1 MLKRILVGM
10 ASWVPSVSRVTP
22 RSIRFTVDSM
32 LDAMRMTRLLAIY
45 VSP

>member
-1 MLKRILVGM
+1 MGTVGK
-10 ASWVPSVSRVTP
+10 P
-22 RSIRFTVDSM
+22 RDSAFTVDSM